1 MSNKQVAEMINL
13 QDSTDSV
20 VATTSGDW
28 TLENAAFL
36 ADLLDDIEKQVSKQ
50 KAKAVVVDTSAIG
63 KMDTSGAWLLVRL
76 RNNLQ
81 SGGQDVSIEG
91 LTTEREVLIDEVVES
106 SAALNKA
113 SVIQE
118 PWKPLQFVGKAVAD
132 VGHDFA
138 VKVNMLGR
146 VVLGFIS
153 VLVSPKRLRGT
164 SIIHHLDQAGLRAV
178 PIIAL
183 MSFVIGAIISQ
194 QSAYQLRYFGAEVFT
209 VDLVG
214 ILVLR
219 ELGVL
224 LTAIMVAGRSGSA
237 FTAEIGSMKMR
248 EEIDALRV
256 IGLSSTDVLVL
267 PRVLALVIALPLL
280 TVLADIFA
288 LLGGG
293 LVAWIYADIPP
304 QEFIARLR
312 EAVWLSTLLVG
323 FMKAPFMALIIAVI
337 ACSEGFAV
345 QGSAESLGRRTTAS
359 VVKAIF
365 MVIVMDGLFAM
376 FFAAIGY

>member
-1 MSNKQVAEMINL
+1 MAELINL
-13 QDSTDSV
+13 QDSNDAF
-20 VATTSGDW
+20 VATASGDW
-28 TLENAAFL
+28 TLENAAAI
-36 ADLLDDIEKQVSKQ
+36 ADMLSEIEARLGTAN
-50 KAKAVVVDTSAIG
+50 AKTVVVDTSAVG
-63 KMDTSGAWLLVRL
+63 KMDTSGAWLLLRL
-76 RNNLQ
+76 RNHMRS
-81 SGGQDVSIEG
+81 SGNEVLIEG
-91 LTTEREVLIDEVVES
+91 LTTEREVLLDEVIES
-106 SAALNKA
+106 SASINDPVAEK
-113 SVIQE
+113 E
-118 PWKPLQFVGKAVAD
+118 PWKPLQYLGKTIAD
-132 VGHDFA
+132 LGQDVM

-146 VVLGFIS
+146 VVLGFMA
-153 VLVSPKRLRGT
+153 VLVSPKRLRAT
-164 SIIHHLDQAGLRAV
+164 SIVHHLDQAGLRAV

-183 MSFVIGAIISQ
+183 MSFVIGAIIAQ

-267 PRVLALVIALPLL
+267 PRVLALIIALPLL
-280 TVLADIFA
+280 TVLANVFA

-323 FMKAPFMALIIAVI
+323 FMKAPFMALIIAII

-345 QGSAESLGRRTTAS
+345 HGSAESLGRRTTAS

>member
-1 MSNKQVAEMINL
+1 MSELINI
-13 QDSTDSV
+13 QDSDGTLTV
-20 VATTSGDW
+20 TASGDW
-28 TLENAAFL
+28 TLENAASL
-36 ADLLDDIEKQVSKQ
+36 AKMLEGVESRLQNASSETIIAETSSIEN
-50 KAKAVVVDTSAIG
+50 
-63 KMDTSGAWLLVRL
+63 MDTSGAWLLLRL
-76 RNNLQ
+76 RKRLR
-81 SGGQDVSIEG
+81 SGGREIFIEG
-91 LTTEREVLIDEVVES
+91 LSVEREVLLDEVIES
-106 SAALNKA
+106 SVAID
-113 SVIQE
+113 VPTVRDE
-118 PWKPLQFVGKAVAD
+118 PWKPLNLLGMATANI
-132 VGHDFA
+132 GHDIA
-138 VKVNMLGR
+138 VKINMLGR
-146 VVLGFIS
+146 VVLGFFS
-153 VLVSPKRLRGT
+153 VIVSPKRLRGT

-183 MSFVIGAIISQ
+183 MSFVIGAIIAQ

-248 EEIDALRV
+248 EEVDALRV
-256 IGLSSTDVLVL
+256 IGLSTTDVLVL
-267 PRVLALVIALPLL
+267 PRVLALIIALPLL
-280 TVLADIFA
+280 TVLANVFA

-293 LVAWIYADIPP
+293 LVAWVYADIPP

-323 FMKAPFMALIIAVI
+323 FMKAPFMALIIATI

-376 FFAAIGY
+376 FFASIGY

>member
-1 MSNKQVAEMINL
+1 MAELINL
-13 QDSTDSV
+13 QDSTDAV

-36 ADLLDDIEKQVSKQ
+36 ADMLGDIEKQLSTQNTKS
-50 KAKAVVVDTSAIG
+50 VVVDTSAIG

-76 RNNLQ
+76 RNHLRS
-81 SGGQDVSIEG
+81 SGREVSIEG
-91 LTTEREVLIDEVVES
+91 LTTEREVLLDEVVES
-106 SAALNKA
+106 SEALGDPTA
-113 SVIQE
+113 IPE
-118 PWKPLQFVGKAVAD
+118 PWKPLHFLGKSVAD
-132 VGHDFA
+132 VGHDFL
-138 VKVNMLGR
+138 VKINMLGR
-146 VVLGFIS
+146 VVLGFMS
-153 VLVSPKRLRGT
+153 VLASPKRLRAT
-164 SIIHHLDQAGLRAV
+164 SIVHHLDQSGLRAV

-183 MSFVIGAIISQ
+183 MSFVIGAIIAQ

-267 PRVLALVIALPLL
+267 PRVLALIIALPLL

-293 LVAWIYADIPP
+293 LVAWVYADIPP

-323 FMKAPFMALIIAVI
+323 FMKAPFMALVIAVI

-345 QGSAESLGRRTTAS
+345 HGSAESLGRRTTAS

-365 MVIVMDGLFAM
+365 MVIVLDGLFAM

>member
-1 MSNKQVAEMINL
+1 MSELINI
-13 QDSTDSV
+13 QDSDGTLTV
-20 VATTSGDW
+20 TASGDW
-28 TLENAAFL
+28 TLENAASL
-36 ADLLDDIEKQVSKQ
+36 AKMLEGVESRLQTANSETIIAE
-50 KAKAVVVDTSAIG
+50 TSSI
-63 KMDTSGAWLLVRL
+63 KNMDTSGAWLLLRL
-76 RNNLQ
+76 RKRLRS
-81 SGGQDVSIEG
+81 SGREIFIEG
-91 LTTEREVLIDEVVES
+91 LSVEREVLLDEVIES
-106 SAALNKA
+106 SVAID
-113 SVIQE
+113 VPTVRDE
-118 PWKPLQFVGKAVAD
+118 PWKPLSLLGMATANIGRD
-132 VGHDFA
+132 IA
-138 VKVNMLGR
+138 VKINMLGR
-146 VVLGFIS
+146 VVLGFFS
-153 VLVSPKRLRGT
+153 VIVSPKRLRGT

-183 MSFVIGAIISQ
+183 MSFVIGAIIAQ

-248 EEIDALRV
+248 EEVDALRV
-256 IGLSSTDVLVL
+256 IGLSTTDVLVL
-267 PRVLALVIALPLL
+267 PRVLALIIALPLL
-280 TVLADIFA
+280 TVLANVFA

-293 LVAWIYADIPP
+293 LVAWVYADIPP

-323 FMKAPFMALIIAVI
+323 FMKAPFMALIIATI

-376 FFAAIGY
+376 FFASIGY